1 MTTAEIISTVLVLT
15 GSLLAL
21 TASIGV
27 VRFRDTLSRM
37 HAATKPQ
44 TFGLLLVFAGAAVR
58 LWPNVDIGMLILAGL
73 FALIT
78 APVVAQRV
86 GQLAYREQRADS
98 GLTRSHTEV
107 GAPDEDAPD
116 KDDPDKGDPDDGSPA

>member
-1 MTTAEIISTVLVLT
+1 MTAVEILSTALVFT
-15 GSLLAL
+15 GSLVAL
-21 TASIGV
+21 TASIGLL
-27 VRFRDTLSRM
+27 RFRDTLSRM

-44 TFGLLLVFAGAAVR
+44 TFGLLLVFSGAAVR
-58 LWPNVDIGMLILAGL
+58 LGNNVDIGMLILAGL

-98 GLTRSHTEV
+98 GLTRSPTGVE
-107 GAPDEDAPD
+107 AR
-116 KDDPDKGDPDDGSPA
+116 DD

>member
-1 MTTAEIISTVLVLT
+1 MSAVEIISTVLVLV
-15 GSLLAL
+15 GAAVAL

-27 VRFRDTLSRM
+27 LRFRDTLSRM
-37 HAATKPQ
+37 HPATKPQ
-44 TFGLLLVFAGAAVR
+44 TFGLLLVFSGAGVR
-58 LWPNVDIGMLILAGL
+58 LGHNVDVGMLILAGL

-98 GLTRSHTEV
+98 GLTRSPTEV
-107 GAPDEDAPD
+107 PTRDE
-116 KDDPDKGDPDDGSPA
+116 

>member
-1 MTTAEIISTVLVLT
+1 MTAVEIISTALVLT

-21 TASIGV
+21 TASIGLI
-27 VRFRDTLSRM
+27 RFRDTLSRM

-44 TFGLLLVFAGAAVR
+44 TFGLLLVLTGAGLR
-58 LWPNVDIGMLILAGL
+58 LGANSDTGMLVLAGL

-78 APVVAQRV
+78 APVVAQRI

-98 GLTRSHTEV
+98 GLTRTPTEV
-107 GAPDEDAPD
+107 AAPD
-116 KDDPDKGDPDDGSPA
+116 DD